1 MNMIDRK
8 TSLSNLSTEFL
19 AALEGE
25 RRASPHTLRNYR
37 AALDRFEEFL
47 TGHLGGRPTLESL
60 AALKPADFR
69 AFLARRHAE
78 GVSAATLALDLS
90 ALKSFFKRL
99 AKTRGLSAAAIS
111 AVRAPRVEKPLP
123 RPVATEDALKLAAT
137 DVDATWT
144 QKRDRAL
151 FALLYGCGL
160 RISEAV
166 GLNESAAPLGEAL
179 RIRGKGGK
187 DREVPVLPIVS
198 ALIEDYRAERP
209 FAPSPADGPLFM
221 GVRGGRLGA
230 RAAQKAMEKERGRL
244 GLPETATPH
253 ALRHAFAT
261 DLLAAGGDLRAVQEL
276 LGHGSLEATQRY
288 TKIEVER
295 LVTAHRAAH
304 PRGR

>member
-1 MNMIDRK
+1 MPD
-8 TSLSNLSTEFL
+8 TSLTNLSTEFL
-19 AALEGE
+19 AAIEGE

-37 AALDRFEEFL
+37 AALDRFEAFL
-47 TGHLGGRPTLESL
+47 TGHLGARPTLESL

-123 RPVATEDALKLAAT
+123 RPVATEDALKLAAR
-137 DVDATWT
+137 DAGATWAE
-144 QKRDRAL
+144 KRDRAL

-187 DREVPVLPIVS
+187 DREVPVLPVVS
-198 ALIEDYRAERP
+198 ALIEDYRAARP
-209 FAPSPADGPLFM
+209 FAPSPADGPDGPLFM

-276 LGHGSLEATQRY
+276 LGHASLEATQRY